1 MRGGWWSRA
10 SRAGP
15 AGAAGGRG
23 HPRAAHRPRQG
34 GIVADPA
41 DAVIFL
47 VTAASA
53 IEGERIATALVEER
67 LAACVNVLP
76 GVISTFR
83 WEGAVQREPEVLL
96 IGKTRAE
103 RMPAVIARVQ
113 ALHSYSV
120 PEVLAVP
127 ILAGAAPSPA
137 RPPGA

>member
-1 MRGGWWSRA
+1 MTN
-10 SRAGP
+10 
-15 AGAAGGRG
+15 
-23 HPRAAHRPRQG
+23 
-34 GIVADPA
+34 PA

-127 ILAGAAPSPA
+127 ILAGAGPYLAWLRDA
-137 RPPGA
+137 TG

>member
-1 MRGGWWSRA
+1 
-10 SRAGP
+10 
-15 AGAAGGRG
+15 
-23 HPRAAHRPRQG
+23 
-34 GIVADPA
+34 VTDPA

-47 VTAASA
+47 VTAAST

-67 LAACVNVLP
+67 LAACVNVVP

-96 IGKTRAE
+96 IGKTRLE

-120 PEVLAVP
+120 PEILALP
-127 ILAGAAPSPA
+127 ILAGAGPYLAWLRDA
-137 RPPGA
+137 TG

>member
-1 MRGGWWSRA
+1 MT
-10 SRAGP
+10 
-15 AGAAGGRG
+15 
-23 HPRAAHRPRQG
+23 
-34 GIVADPA
+34 DPV

-53 IEGERIATALVEER
+53 IEGERIATALVEDR
-67 LAACVNVLP
+67 LAACVNVVP

-127 ILAGAAPSPA
+127 ILAGAGPYLAWLRDA
-137 RPPGA
+137 TG

>member
-1 MRGGWWSRA
+1 MT
-10 SRAGP
+10 
-15 AGAAGGRG
+15 
-23 HPRAAHRPRQG
+23 
-34 GIVADPA
+34 DPA

-53 IEGERIATALVEER
+53 VEGERIATALVEER
-67 LAACVNVLP
+67 LAACVNVVP

-103 RMPAVIARVQ
+103 RIPAVIARVQ

-127 ILAGAAPSPA
+127 ILAGAGPYLAWLRDA
-137 RPPGA
+137 TR

>member
-1 MRGGWWSRA
+1 
-10 SRAGP
+10 
-15 AGAAGGRG
+15 
-23 HPRAAHRPRQG
+23 
-34 GIVADPA
+34 VTDPA

-53 IEGERIATALVEER
+53 IEAERIATALVEER
-67 LAACVNVLP
+67 LAACVNVVP

-127 ILAGAAPSPA
+127 ILAGAGPYLAWLRDA
-137 RPPGA
+137 TG

>member
-1 MRGGWWSRA
+1 
-10 SRAGP
+10 
-15 AGAAGGRG
+15 
-23 HPRAAHRPRQG
+23 
-34 GIVADPA
+34 VTDPA

-47 VTAASA
+47 VTAAST

-67 LAACVNVLP
+67 LAACVNVVP

-127 ILAGAAPSPA
+127 ILAGAGPYLAWLRDA
-137 RPPGA
+137 TG

>member
-1 MRGGWWSRA
+1 MT
-10 SRAGP
+10 
-15 AGAAGGRG
+15 
-23 HPRAAHRPRQG
+23 
-34 GIVADPA
+34 DPA

-120 PEVLAVP
+120 PEILALP
-127 ILAGAAPSPA
+127 ILAGAGPYLAWLRDA
-137 RPPGA
+137 TG

>member
-1 MRGGWWSRA
+1 
-10 SRAGP
+10 
-15 AGAAGGRG
+15 
-23 HPRAAHRPRQG
+23 
-34 GIVADPA
+34 VTDPA

-127 ILAGAAPSPA
+127 ILAGAGPYLAWLRDA
-137 RPPGA
+137 TG

>member
-1 MRGGWWSRA
+1 
-10 SRAGP
+10 
-15 AGAAGGRG
+15 
-23 HPRAAHRPRQG
+23 
-34 GIVADPA
+34 VTDPA

-67 LAACVNVLP
+67 LAACVNVVP

-120 PEVLAVP
+120 PEILALP
-127 ILAGAAPSPA
+127 ILTGAAPYLA
-137 RPPGA
+137 WLRDATE

>member
-1 MRGGWWSRA
+1 MT
-10 SRAGP
+10 
-15 AGAAGGRG
+15 
-23 HPRAAHRPRQG
+23 
-34 GIVADPA
+34 DPA

-127 ILAGAAPSPA
+127 ILAGAGPYLAWLRDA
-137 RPPGA
+137 TG

>member
-1 MRGGWWSRA
+1 
-10 SRAGP
+10 
-15 AGAAGGRG
+15 
-23 HPRAAHRPRQG
+23 
-34 GIVADPA
+34 VTDPA

-67 LAACVNVLP
+67 LAACVNVVP

-127 ILAGAAPSPA
+127 ILTGAGPYLAWLRDAT
-137 RPPGA
+137 G